1 MANIKQV
8 AQMAGLSVSCVSK
21 YLKNPDS
28 VLPAS
33 RESIEQAIRA
43 LHYVPS
49 ATARSLR
56 TKKSYQVKI
65 VMESISNPFFAEMFE
80 GLRQQLESCGY
91 TSLLQNMDKLP
102 QKEDFI
108 GLDGLIICFGDDE
121 ERIREIIRT
130 AGPELPTVCL
140 HWREPGFDV
149 PAVWV
154 DVSDGMRLAA
164 GHMLAC
170 GCRRFAYV
178 GGPKKSVISAVKGDG
193 AAAALAACGCE
204 LSREQIFHGEF
215 TFQAGYDAAKAIA
228 QRTDRPDAVL
238 CENDVLAA
246 GVICGLY
253 RQGLHV
259 PEDIRVTGFDN
270 IPLAEMYI
278 PAITSIAIPMAD
290 MHKIGVSMLQSVMAG
305 GTAEDHV
312 LAPLLVPR
320 QS

>member
-8 AQMAGLSVSCVSK
+8 AAAAGLSVACVSK

-33 RESIEQAIRA
+33 RERIEQAIDA

-49 ATARSLR
+49 AAARSLR

-80 GLRQQLESCGY
+80 GLRRLLESHGY
-91 TSLLQNMDKLP
+91 TSLLQNIDKPP
-102 QKEDFI
+102 QKEYFI
-108 GLDGLIICFGDDE
+108 GLDGLIVCFGDDE
-121 ERIREIIRT
+121 KRIHEILQA
-130 AGPELPTVCL
+130 AGDNLPTVCL
-140 HWREPGFDV
+140 HWREPDFGV
-149 PAVWV
+149 PTVWV
-154 DVSDGMRLAA
+154 DVSEGMQLAVEQLVTDG
-164 GHMLAC
+164 C
-170 GCRRFAYV
+170 DRFAYV
-178 GGPKKSVISAVKGDG
+178 GGPQKSVISAEKRKG
-193 AAAALAACGCE
+193 AAAALKQVGKT
-204 LSREQIFHGEF
+204 LHSTQIYHGEF

-228 QRTDRPDAVL
+228 QQTPRPDAVL

-253 RQGLHV
+253 RQGVRV
-259 PEDIRVTGFDN
+259 PEDVRVTGFDN

-278 PAITSIAIPMAD
+278 PAITSIAIPMGE
-290 MHKIGVSMLQSVMAG
+290 MHTRAVAMLLDILDGKS
-305 GTAEDHV
+305 AENQA
-312 LAPLLVPR
+312 LSPLLATR